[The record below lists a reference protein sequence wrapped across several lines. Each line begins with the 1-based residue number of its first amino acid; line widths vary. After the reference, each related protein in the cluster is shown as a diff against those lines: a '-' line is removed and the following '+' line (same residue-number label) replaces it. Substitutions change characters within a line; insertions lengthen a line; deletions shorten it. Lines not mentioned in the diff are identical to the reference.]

1 MLYPAVLL
9 GSGILMFA
17 QHVSSLS
24 FAGGAVSSTC
34 IIQQLQGCR
43 AFALTPLTLA
53 LRLCAPDS
61 CCATGYD
68 SMHTRL
74 CTVLSAQAAFAVGPS
89 GVLMIT
95 FGLLNCMSSTL
106 RGCMGRLV
114 LLVSSNSAV

>member
-1 MLYPAVLL
+1 MSAGYLL
-9 GSGILMFA
+9 QEEQSALLA
-17 QHVSSLS
+17 S
-24 FAGGAVSSTC
+24 FSNCRV
-34 IIQQLQGCR
+34 CR
-43 AFALTPLTLA
+43 AFAVTPLTLA